1 MLHIQRDLILDAI
14 RNTARGEWKVLVVD
28 DASRRLMDNV
38 VREDDILKENIT
50 NIEQIEH
57 RRQMNQELDVVY
69 ILSPQPHIVE
79 CVMADFERR
88 RYRRSFLLWTSSMC
102 FNSCLSCR
110 PNFGQYYRQLY
121 VSE

>member
-1 MLHIQRDLILDAI
+1 MLHIQRDLILDTI

-28 DASRRLMDNV
+28 DASRKLMDNV

-50 NIEQIEH
+50 NIEQIEQ
-57 RRQMNQELDVVY
+57 RRPMNQELDVVY

-88 RYRRSFLLWTSSMC
+88 RYRRSFLLWTSSMY
-102 FNSCLSCR
+102 FSHHLFV
-110 PNFGQYYRQLY
+110 PT
-121 VSE
+121 

>member
-1 MLHIQRDLILDAI
+1 MLHVQRDLILDAI
-14 RNTARGEWKVLVVD
+14 RNTAQGEWKVLVVD
-28 DASRRLMDNV
+28 DTSRKLMDNV

-57 RRQMNQELDVVY
+57 RRPMNRELDVIY

-79 CVMADFERR
+79 CLMADFQQR

-102 FNSCLSCR
+102 TTAMLHADLTSTSTAAGFA
-110 PNFGQYYRQLY
+110 
-121 VSE
+121 